1 MTPQAQFY
9 WGYAIY
15 KGLSQMLDDATY
27 PIETLQELVEYY
39 KQTIGTSASELERK
53 LDLLKQKQSA

>member
-1 MTPQAQFY
+1 MTPQAQFL

-15 KGLSQMLDDATY
+15 RGLNQLLDDATY

-39 KQTIGTSASELERK
+39 KNTIGISASELERK
-53 LDLLKQKQSA
+53 LELLKQQKSA